1 MFSQYVQLYY
11 LRIFQTLQ
19 EKTKSKAPVAEEE
32 IDSILANQACFCQY
46 VQPALNLNII
56 ILTDLA
62 GEWGKGEAEKKG
74 KSGMFSQYVQL
85 YYLRIFQTLQEK
97 KSKAEEKQKK
107 KKKANRVTRD
117 VFSMFNFY
125 SSFQSY
131 KCCRRSRTKR
141 QVWRGLR
148 SSQFLFQLWMK
159 QKKMIFEFP
168 ILQTVEEKQRKKA
181 NQACFR
187 NTFNCIIFESSK
199 RCRKRRV
206 KQRRNRKRKRR
217 QTG

>member
-46 VQPALNLNII
+46 VQPALNLNKI

-148 SSQFLFQLWMK
+148 SSQFLFQLWILK
-159 QKKMIFEFP
+159 QKKQKWYSSFLSYKQWRRSREKRQIRHVFA
-168 ILQTVEEKQRKKA
+168 IRSTVLSSNLPNAAGKEE
-181 NQACFR
+181 
-187 NTFNCIIFESSK
+187 
-199 RCRKRRV
+199 
-206 KQRRNRKRKRR
+206 
-217 QTG
+217 